1 MKAKLKLLVQKFF
14 EAWAA
19 CSTVMVQGDLS
30 ALTMKH
36 FIIAGKTGLLTG
48 IAFVI
53 ISFTNIK
60 SKHAPIWLTGVLTSI
75 ADILIHPT
83 HFGPHYAEE
92 LTTGVLAAAFAYVFT
107 KFGKDEKALEDLGK
121 DDG

>member
-1 MKAKLKLLVQKFF
+1 MKAKLKLMAQKFF

-36 FIIAGKTGLLTG
+36 FLIAGKTGLLTG

-53 ISFTNIK
+53 ISFTDIK
-60 SKHAPIWLTGVLTSI
+60 SKYAPIWLTGVLTSV
-75 ADILIHPT
+75 ADILVHPT
-83 HFGPHYAEE
+83 HFGPHYAEA
-92 LTTGVLAAAFAYVFT
+92 LVTGVLAAAFAYAFT
-107 KFGKDEKALEDLGK
+107 FLGK
-121 DDG
+121 KQPH